1 MMSNAVD
8 AAAPARCAGGA
19 VVSRR
24 VGGVLTG
31 VLAPL
36 ASSRAPSAARAA
48 PPHAGDGGK
57 SGRARIGAPGASGA
71 VLGARAV
78 VRLSSPG
85 EDCGGSHERTEPK
98 MVVKA
103 VRSCHPLAEM
113 EAVHAHGERARR

>member
-1 MMSNAVD
+1 VA
-8 AAAPARCAGGA
+8 
-19 VVSRR
+19 SRR

-36 ASSRAPSAARAA
+36 ASSSRAPAAAQADPAR
-48 PPHAGDGGK
+48 GGRGK

-85 EDCGGSHERTEPK
+85 EDCGGSHAQQRQ
-98 MVVKA
+98 A
-103 VRSCHPLAEM
+103 AGDFR
-113 EAVHAHGERARR
+113 